1 MVTRISTCALDGV
14 EARPVDVQVQIV
26 SGQTVFSIVGL
37 PDKAVAESRERIRA
51 ALASLGLGLPP
62 ERIIVNLAPADLP
75 KEGSHYDLAIA
86 LAIMAAIGAVPRDI
100 TEGAAAFGELGL
112 DGGLTAAP
120 GALPAA
126 MAALAQDKQFICPA
140 ACGAEAAWSG
150 GRILAADNLMA
161 LVNHFKGVRALAPP
175 APGPA
180 IAADSAPDLADIRG
194 QERGVRALILAAAGG
209 HNILLSGPP
218 GCGKTMLAQRLP
230 GLLSPLCA
238 EEMLELSL
246 IYSVAGLL
254 PRGEMRRT
262 RPFRAPHHSA
272 SMAAI
277 IGGGARARPGEISL
291 AHNGVLFLDELPEF
305 SPVVIDSLRQPLES
319 GEVFIARANR
329 RTRYLAAFQLV
340 AAMNLCKCGAESV
353 HTCRRG
359 PRCSDEY
366 LSRLSGPFLD
376 RMDLSVALN
385 AVRVQ
390 DLVRSGQPGQSS
402 AAARDRAEG
411 ARKLQRARTDG
422 RPNAR
427 LSGTEVE
434 NQIQLEASA
443 SALLSDAAERFGL
456 TARGYHKTL
465 RLSRTI
471 ADLRLSEDGGSAS
484 DLRVTRTDV
493 AEALSYRLPGQ
504 IGRGLGDS
512 PRPRP
517 SRSSAAATTA
527 HH

>member
-1 MVTRISTCALDGV
+1 MVARISTCALDGV

-112 DGGLTAAP
+112 DGGLTGAP

-126 MAALAQDKQFICPA
+126 MAALAQGKQFICPT

-150 GRILAADNLMA
+150 GQILAADNLMS
-161 LVNHFKGVRALAPP
+161 LVNHFRGVRALTPP
-175 APGPA
+175 APGAA
-180 IAADSAPDLADIRG
+180 ITENTMPDLADIRG
-194 QERGVRALILAAAGG
+194 QDRGVRALVLAAAGG
-209 HNILLSGPP
+209 HNILFSGPP

-230 GLLSPLCA
+230 GLLAPLSA

-254 PRGEMRRT
+254 PRGEMRRA

-277 IGGGARARPGEISL
+277 IGGGARAKPGEISL

-319 GEVFIARANR
+319 GEVFIARASR

-340 AAMNLCKCGAESV
+340 AAMNLCKCGAESA
-353 HTCRRG
+353 HACRRG

-376 RMDLSVALN
+376 RMDLTVALN
-385 AVRVQ
+385 AVKIP
-390 DLVRSGQPGQSS
+390 DLVGAPPATHRS
-402 AAARDRAEG
+402 AEARERAEG
-411 ARKLQRARTDG
+411 ARKLQRARANG
-422 RPNAR
+422 RPNSR
-427 LSGTEVE
+427 LSGAEIDSLV
-434 NQIQLEASA
+434 QLEASA
-443 SALLSDAAERFGL
+443 ATLLSTAAERFGL

-465 RLSRTI
+465 RLARTI
-471 ADLRLSEDGGSAS
+471 ADLRLSEYGGAAD
-484 DLRVTRTDV
+484 DLRVTRADV
-493 AEALSYRLPGQ
+493 AEALSYRFPAQNGDAFGKGATPRHMRPAQ
-504 IGRGLGDS
+504 ISL
-512 PRPRP
+512 
-517 SRSSAAATTA
+517 TA

>member
-1 MVTRISTCALDGV
+1 MVTRISTCALEGV

-26 SGQTVFSIVGL
+26 SGQTIFSIVGL

-86 LAIMAAIGAVPRDI
+86 LAIMAAIGAVPRDV
-100 TEGAAAFGELGL
+100 TEGSAAFGELGL

-126 MAALAQDKQFICPA
+126 MAALAQGKQFICPS

-150 GRILAADNLMA
+150 GHIIAADNLMS
-161 LVNHFKGVRALAPP
+161 LVNHFRGVRPLNPP
-175 APGPA
+175 APGAA
-180 IAADSAPDLADIRG
+180 IDGNAVPDIADIKGQSRG
-194 QERGVRALILAAAGG
+194 IRALILAAAGG

-230 GLLSPLCA
+230 GLLAPLRA

-254 PRGEMRRT
+254 PRGEMRRA

-277 IGGGARARPGEISL
+277 IGGGARAKPGEISL

-329 RTRYLAAFQLV
+329 RTRYQAAFQLV
-340 AAMNLCKCGAESV
+340 AAMNLCKCGAESAED
-353 HTCRRG
+353 CRRG
-359 PRCSDEY
+359 PRCSEEY

-376 RMDLSVALN
+376 RIDLTVPLSAVKIADLALKSPPTFN
-385 AVRVQ
+385 SAQ
-390 DLVRSGQPGQSS
+390 GQ
-402 AAARDRAEG
+402 ALAEG
-411 ARKLQRARTDG
+411 ARKLQRERGDG

-427 LSGTEVE
+427 ISGAEVDALV
-434 NQIQLEASA
+434 QLEPAA
-443 SALLSDAAERFGL
+443 AALLSSAAERFGL
-456 TARGYHKTL
+456 TARGYYKTL

-471 ADLRLSEDGGSAS
+471 ADLRLSEGNEAPVDQTVIRA
-484 DLRVTRTDV
+484 DV

-504 IGRGLGDS
+504 IGGTFGKAGTAQRA
-512 PRPRP
+512 RPRLI
-517 SRSSAAATTA
+517 SSSAF
-527 HH
+527 H